1 MKGRIKMDLKEIRN
15 EIDKIDDQLNELFRK
30 RMDTVLQVA
39 KYKAENNIPVL
50 NQGREREI
58 IHRMVSQN
66 GDELASYTKIL
77 FNTLFDVSRSYQS
90 VALNKQSDLAEKIKN
105 ALSSTPEKLPN
116 TPTVACQGVEGAYS
130 QQMCDKIFTAPSIMY
145 FASFKGVFEAVD
157 KGLCKYGILP
167 VENSIHGSVSEVYD
181 LMHKYKFY
189 IVKEQ
194 KLHISHSLLSNG
206 TDIKKIKEIYSHE
219 QAIGQC
225 EEFIRKNGLKA
236 VVCTNTAAAAQKVKE
251 SGRDDVAAIASEECA
266 GVYGLN
272 VLAVN
277 IQDSDN
283 NHTRFICISKN
294 LEIYPGANKLSMLVC
309 ASHTPGSLYHLI
321 SKFSALGINLTK
333 IESRPIPGRDF
344 EFMFCFE
351 MEIMSHT
358 DELIALL
365 SGLDDVTYLGSYSA

>member
-1 MKGRIKMDLKEIRN
+1 MDLKEIRN
-15 EIDKIDDQLNELFRK
+15 RIDKIDDKLNALFRE
-30 RMDTVLQVA
+30 RMETVLDVA

-58 IHRMVSQN
+58 VHRMVSQN
-66 GDELASYTKIL
+66 PDELASYTKIL

-90 VALNKQSDLAEKIKN
+90 VALHKNTDLSEKIEN
-105 ALSSTPEKLPN
+105 ALKTTADHLPN
-116 TPTVACQGVEGAYS
+116 APTVACQGVEGAYS
-130 QQMCDKIFTAPSIMY
+130 QQVCDKIFTAPSISY
-145 FASFKGVFEAVD
+145 FDSFRGVFEAVD
-157 KGLCKYGILP
+157 KGFCKYGILP

-194 KLHISHSLLSNG
+194 KLHISHALLSKG
-206 TDIKKIKEIYSHE
+206 ADIKNIKEVYSHE

-225 EEFIRKNGLKA
+225 EEFIKKNGLTAK
-236 VVCTNTAAAAQKVKE
+236 VCTNTAAAAEMVKN
-251 SGRDDVAAIASEECA
+251 SDRDDIAAIASEACA
-266 GVYGLN
+266 AVYGLN
-272 VLAVN
+272 VLEKN

-294 LEIYPGANKLSMLVC
+294 LEIYPGANKMSMLVC
-309 ASHTPGSLYHLI
+309 ASHTPGALYHLI
-321 SKFSALGINLTK
+321 SKFSSLGINLTK

-351 MEIMSHT
+351 MEITSHSK
-358 DELIALL
+358 ELIALL
-365 SGLDDVTYLGSYSA
+365 ASLEDITYLGSYSA

>member
-1 MKGRIKMDLKEIRN
+1 MDLIEIRN
-15 EIDKIDDQLNELFRK
+15 EIDKIDDQLNELFKK
-30 RMDTVLQVA
+30 RMETVLSVA
-39 KYKAENNIPVL
+39 KYKAENNLPIL

-58 IHRMVSQN
+58 LHRMVSQN
-66 GDELASYTKIL
+66 PEELASYTKIL
-77 FNTLFDVSRSYQS
+77 FNTLFDVSRSHQTT
-90 VALNKQSDLAEKIKN
+90 ALNKQNDLADKIKT
-105 ALSSTPEKLPN
+105 ALQETPNKLPAA
-116 TPTVACQGVEGAYS
+116 PTVACQGAEGAYS

-145 FASFKGVFEAVD
+145 FSTFKGVFDAVD

-167 VENSIHGSVSEVYD
+167 VENSIYGSVSEVYD

-194 KLHISHSLLSNG
+194 KLHISHSILSNG
-206 TDIKKIKEIYSHE
+206 TDIKKIKKVYSHE

-225 EEFIRKNGLKA
+225 EEFIKKHSLEVEICA
-236 VVCTNTAAAAQKVKE
+236 NTAIAAQIVKE
-251 SGRDDVAAIASEECA
+251 SGKDDVAAIASAECA
-266 GVYGLN
+266 PLYGLN
-272 VLAVN
+272 ILQKN

-283 NHTRFICISKN
+283 NHTRFILISKN
-294 LEIYPGANKLSMLVC
+294 LEIYQGANKLSLLVC

-351 MEIMSHT
+351 MEISSHS

-365 SGLDDVTYLGSYSA
+365 SSLDDITYLGSYSA

>member
-1 MKGRIKMDLKEIRN
+1 MNLQEIRN
-15 EIDKIDDQLNELFRK
+15 KIDNIDDKLNELFRQ
-30 RMDTVLQVA
+30 RMETVLEVA
-39 KYKAENNIPVL
+39 KYKAENDMPVL
-50 NQGREREI
+50 NRGREREI
-58 IHRMVSQN
+58 VHRMVSQN
-66 GDELASYTKIL
+66 PDALASYTKIL
-77 FNTLFDVSRSYQS
+77 FNTLFDVSRSYQTL
-90 VALNKQSDLAEKIKN
+90 ALNKQNNVAQKIKN
-105 ALSSTPEKLPN
+105 ALNEAHKKLPDA
-116 TPTVACQGVEGAYS
+116 PTVACQGVEGAYS

-157 KGLCKYGILP
+157 KGLCRYGILP

-194 KLHISHSLLSNG
+194 KLHINHSLLSNA
-206 TDIKKIKEIYSHE
+206 TDIKKIKEVYSHE

-225 EEFIRKNGLKA
+225 EEFIKQNGIKA
-236 VVCTNTAAAAQKVKE
+236 VVCANTAAAAQKVKE

-266 GVYGLN
+266 DVYGLN
-272 VLAVN
+272 VLAN
-277 IQDSDN
+277 GIQDSDN

-294 LEIYPGANKLSMLVC
+294 LEIYPGANKLSLLVC

-351 MEIMSHT
+351 MEISSHT

-365 SGLDDVTYLGSYSA
+365 SSLEDITYLGSYSA

>member
-1 MKGRIKMDLKEIRN
+1 LWKEIRDR
-15 EIDKIDDQLNELFRK
+15 IDKIDDQLNALFRE
-30 RMDTVLQVA
+30 RMETVLDVA
-39 KYKAENNIPVL
+39 KYKKENNIPVL

-58 IHRMVSQN
+58 VHRMVSQN
-66 GDELASYTKIL
+66 PDQLASYTKIL

-90 VALNKQSDLAEKIKN
+90 VVLNNQSELADRIEYALKNTAE
-105 ALSSTPEKLPN
+105 SLPN

-145 FASFKGVFEAVD
+145 FSSFGGVFEAVD
-157 KGLCKYGILP
+157 KGFCKYGILP

-194 KLHISHSLLSNG
+194 KLHISHALLSKA
-206 TDIKKIKEIYSHE
+206 TDMKKIKEVYSHE

-225 EEFIRKNGLKA
+225 EEFIKKNGLKA
-236 VVCTNTAAAAQKVKE
+236 IVCTNTAAAAQMVKE
-251 SGRDDVAAIASEECA
+251 SDRDDLAAIASSECA

-272 VLAVN
+272 VLASN

-283 NHTRFICISKN
+283 NHTRFICISKD
-294 LEIYPGANKLSMLVC
+294 LEIYPGANKLSLLVC
-309 ASHTPGSLYHLI
+309 ASHTPGSLYHII
-321 SKFSALGINLTK
+321 SKFSSLGINLTK

-351 MEIMSHT
+351 MEISSHSK
-358 DELIALL
+358 ELIALL
-365 SGLDDVTYLGSYSA
+365 SGLEGVTYLGSYSA